1 MAFAGLKKD
10 KDRKDLVAYLKDA
23 VRILHLFISGVF
35 LTSPIT
41 FSVLETFFY
50 HYIHFIITFT
60 L

>member
-10 KDRKDLVAYLKDA
+10 KDRKDLIAYLKDA
-23 VRILHLFISGVF
+23 VRILHLFIPRVF

-41 FSVLETFFY
+41 FSVLETFSY
-50 HYIHFIITFT
+50 HYTHFTITFT